1 MEKKLLLLLLYITV
15 LLLIKNENLMKV
27 QENRGFYIDIIDS
40 HQEEL
45 LESTYCVREGDSSL
59 VLIPPFS

>member
-1 MEKKLLLLLLYITV
+1 M
-15 LLLIKNENLMKV
+15 IKNENLMKV